1 MRGAVTFSASE
12 MEFIRDHVVGDLID
26 EWEGYTDEEFN
37 DEVLIKK
44 YKLSKREM
52 KELKEKLGQE
62 KNQ

>member
-1 MRGAVTFSASE
+1 MK
-12 MEFIRDHVVGDLID
+12 FIKEVVVGDLID